1 MTYTILI
8 VDDSKLARM
17 SAAKALKSL
26 EPDWTR
32 LEAARFDE
40 ALGIA
45 NVTLPDVALLD
56 YNMPGKSG
64 LELAAELQRRKPGM
78 PIALISANQQQE
90 VIDRASA
97 LNAYFLAKPLTEA
110 AMKGFLAA
118 ARKQIEQAQR

>member
-17 SAAKALKSL
+17 AATKALKAL

-32 LEAARFDE
+32 LEAAGFDE

-45 NVTLPDVALLD
+45 NATLPDIALLD
-56 YNMPGKSG
+56 FNMPGKSG
-64 LELAAELQRRKPGM
+64 LELAEELQRRKPGM

-97 LNAYFLAKPLTEA
+97 LKAFFLAKPLTEA
-110 AMKGFLAA
+110 AMKGFLTA
-118 ARKQIEQAQR
+118 ARQQIEQAQR